1 MSLGDLLFG
10 ELVTGEVAGGVA
22 LGVGAAILAPVVLA
36 AASGAGRPLMR
47 AAVKS
52 GIVFY
57 EKGREV
63 AAELGEV
70 VEDFVAEVRAEYA
83 PAGYAAAGQATTEQT
98 TTSKAK
104 AVRLRPVQA
113 EVAATVNE
121 AVQEAEA
128 KYARE

>member
-10 ELVTGEVAGGVA
+10 EIITGEVAGGVA

-63 AAELGEV
+63 GAELGEV

-83 PAGYAAAGQATTEQT
+83 TAGYAASAPSTSGQSTSGQAM
-98 TTSKAK
+98 
-104 AVRLRPVQA
+104 AVKLTPVQA

-121 AVQEAEA
+121 AVQEAET